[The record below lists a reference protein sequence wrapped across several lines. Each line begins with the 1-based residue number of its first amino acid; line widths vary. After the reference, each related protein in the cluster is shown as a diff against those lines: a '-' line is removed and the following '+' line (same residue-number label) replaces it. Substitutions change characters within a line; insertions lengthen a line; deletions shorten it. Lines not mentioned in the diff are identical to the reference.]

1 MSQAEAIVL
10 LTVYTVL
17 ATIVIFVPLRAD
29 FDPGGMPALLLGS
42 VLGTPLGV
50 WVLAALPASALT
62 RLIGLVLLAVVALE
76 WLGVYPARL
85 PGRRWAL
92 GAGVAAGGQG
102 AGGGKPRPPAGLFPA
117 APGGGPRAPKGHS
130 PGVFF
135 RKQGG
140 VRVGYCVAGLP
151 PSPG

>member
-1 MSQAEAIVL
+1 MSPADAIVL

-85 PGRRWAL
+85 PGHRWAL
-92 GAGVAAGGQG
+92 GAGVAAGGLG
-102 AGGGKPRPPAGLFPA
+102 AGGGTPRPPGVLFAA
-117 APGGGPRAPKGHS
+117 APGGAPRPLQAKPPAVFFLN
-130 PGVFF
+130 PGVIV
-135 RKQGG
+135 
-140 VRVGYCVAGLP
+140 VRYWVAGPL
-151 PSPG
+151 

>member
-1 MSQAEAIVL
+1 MSPADAIVL

-76 WLGVYPARL
+76 WLGGYPARL

-92 GAGVAAGGQG
+92 GAGVAAGG
-102 AGGGKPRPPAGLFPA
+102 AGRRGGNPRPPGRVVPA
-117 APGGGPRAPKGHS
+117 SPGGGPPATKAHLPA
-130 PGVFF
+130 FF
-135 RKQGG
+135 
-140 VRVGYCVAGLP
+140 LL
-151 PSPG
+151 

>member
-1 MSQAEAIVL
+1 MSPGDAIVL
-10 LTVYTVL
+10 LTVYTGL

-85 PGRRWAL
+85 PGRRWAP
-92 GAGVAAGGQG
+92 GAGVE
-102 AGGGKPRPPAGLFPA
+102 
-117 APGGGPRAPKGHS
+117 GPQIGRAHVLTPVTSAHPMS
-130 PGVFF
+130 PSFL
-135 RKQGG
+135 KKKKEYQLQI
-140 VRVGYCVAGLP
+140 CTK
-151 PSPG
+151 

>member
-1 MSQAEAIVL
+1 MSPADAIVL

-62 RLIGLVLLAVVALE
+62 RLIGLVLLAVVALA
-76 WLGVYPARL
+76 WLGAYLSRQSRLTMAHGAR
-85 PGRRWAL
+85 
-92 GAGVAAGGQG
+92 VAWG
-102 AGGGKPRPPAGLFPA
+102 
-117 APGGGPRAPKGHS
+117 
-130 PGVFF
+130 
-135 RKQGG
+135 
-140 VRVGYCVAGLP
+140 
-151 PSPG
+151 

>member
-1 MSQAEAIVL
+1 MSPGDAIVL
-10 LTVYTVL
+10 LTVYTGL

-85 PGRRWAL
+85 PGRRLALRAGVPAGSL
-92 GAGVAAGGQG
+92 GAGA
-102 AGGGKPRPPAGLFPA
+102 GKPPPALLLFGAHPGMSA
-117 APGGGPRAPKGHS
+117 AYTHGEIHAICLAEP
-130 PGVFF
+130 
-135 RKQGG
+135 
-140 VRVGYCVAGLP
+140 
-151 PSPG
+151 